1 MTETPTDTRTDARAR
16 IVDVAAQLLRDEGPG
31 AVTTRGV
38 AALAGVQA
46 PAIYRLFGD
55 KDGLLEA
62 VAEHVMST
70 FVSAKS
76 AYVSAA
82 TDAGVDPLDDL
93 RDGWNSQ
100 IAFGVANPALFRL
113 LGDPAR
119 VRLSEAAQSGRRV
132 LEARV
137 RRVAA
142 SGRLRVSEER
152 AVGMIQA
159 AGTGA
164 IQMIL
169 ATRPE
174 QQDPGLAEAMYE
186 AVLARILTPAPE
198 PDGPLSPAGQAA
210 DALVPAAVALRAAAA
225 DLDVLSPGERA
236 LLAEWLGRV
245 ISPPGRVG

>member
-1 MTETPTDTRTDARAR
+1 MIDVPAGTDTRRR
-16 IVDVAAQLLRDEGPG
+16 IVEVASQLLRDEGPG

-76 AYVSAA
+76 AHVSAV
-82 TDAGVDPLDDL
+82 TEAGVDPLDDL
-93 RDGWNSQ
+93 RDGWRSQ
-100 IAFGVANPALFRL
+100 IEFGVANPALFRL

-142 SGRLRVSEER
+142 TGRLRVGEEH
-152 AVGMIQA
+152 AVGLIQA
-159 AGTGA
+159 AGTGV
-164 IQMIL
+164 IQTIL

-174 QQDPGLAEAMYE
+174 QQDPGLADAMYE
-186 AVLARILTPAPE
+186 AVLARILTPE
-198 PDGPLSPAGQAA
+198 PDLEQVPSAGTAA
-210 DALVPAAVALRAAAA
+210 DALVSAAVTLRAAAP
-225 DLDVLSPGERA
+225 DLEVLSAGERA

-245 ISPPGRVG
+245 IQP